1 MAMSKKDLMQNI
13 SVSEKTERERLVIA
27 KEVVIKSLLPVVFG
41 NVKEDKR
48 EAVFDKWYEKL
59 LALILDE
66 KAIEKKAVAK
76 APEKKEAVA
85 PQKKVVNMPSGK
97 ITQKQMKMIWAIAH
111 KLQLNKEQLEGMSE
125 EKYGVSRLS
134 SLDKQT
140 ASKFIDYLLFMK
152 DQEDLYG

>member
-1 MAMSKKDLMQNI
+1 MMAMSKKDLMQNI

-48 EAVFDKWYEKL
+48 EAVFDKWYDKL

-66 KAIEKKAVAK
+66 KAV
-76 APEKKEAVA
+76 APEKKAVA

-97 ITQKQMKMIWAIAH
+97 ITQKQMKMIWALAH
-111 KLQLNKEQLEGMSE
+111 KLNINKEQLEAMTSHL
-125 EKYGVSRLS
+125 YNASHLS

>member
-1 MAMSKKDLMQNI
+1 MMAMSKKDLMQNI

-41 NVKEDKR
+41 NVAPKER
-48 EAVFDKWYEKL
+48 EATFDKWYKKL

-66 KAIEKKAVAK
+66 KAV
-76 APEKKEAVA
+76 APEKKEAVV